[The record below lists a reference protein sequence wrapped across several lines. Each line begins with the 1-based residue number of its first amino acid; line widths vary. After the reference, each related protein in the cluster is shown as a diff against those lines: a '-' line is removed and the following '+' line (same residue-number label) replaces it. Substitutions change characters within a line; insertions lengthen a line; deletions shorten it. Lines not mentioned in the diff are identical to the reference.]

1 MKYSK
6 IDCTFCEPATKILLH
21 TTKLDNSVIRASKTI
36 WIQQLYHLSSNA
48 WTLSLL
54 EYNYNPGEKSLGQYC
69 NMHIFLSFLG
79 SLLKQ
84 CVIFKIFL
92 HFSLPPPYTKLKL
105 RKNSGSTRPRLF
117 VGWGEG
123 LDLCVPRLL
132 SMSSIGVVWGGR
144 GGGALWTLFYC
155 SVEGSQTYVSPC
167 QLGHCPWVQD
177 THTLLTKI

>member
-105 RKNSGSTRPRLF
+105 GKNSGSTRPRLF

-132 SMSSIGVVWGGR
+132 SMSSIGVVWGG
-144 GGGALWTLFYC
+144 GGGGGTMDIVLLFCRRVSNLCESMPAGTL
-155 SVEGSQTYVSPC
+155 S
-167 QLGHCPWVQD
+167 LGPGYSH
-177 THTLLTKI
+177 IAY